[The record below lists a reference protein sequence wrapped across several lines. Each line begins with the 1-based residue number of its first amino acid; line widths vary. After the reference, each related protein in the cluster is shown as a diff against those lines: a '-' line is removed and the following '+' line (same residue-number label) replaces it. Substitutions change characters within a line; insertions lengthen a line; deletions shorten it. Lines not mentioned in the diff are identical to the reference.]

1 MSEENDIQLNQRA
14 GRILREA
21 GVVFEEWKDYDW
33 LRKQTLDNS
42 SKSAE
47 IQGYAD
53 YYLAKCWNG
62 PKMTNDA
69 NITIYLQLL
78 EIDSVLGTTVSHQ
91 LWACVS
97 WTTRSDIIKV

>member
-1 MSEENDIQLNQRA
+1 MIEENDIQLNQRA

-21 GVVFEEWKDYDW
+21 GVVFDEWKGYDW
-33 LRKQTLDNS
+33 LRKQTVDNLS
-42 SKSAE
+42 GNAE

-53 YYLAKCWNG
+53 YYLGKCWDDS
-62 PKMTNDA
+62 KMINEADV
-69 NITIYLQLL
+69 TIYLQLL